1 MGDAG
6 TLARRVKGKGENS
19 GGDKWASKK
28 LQGPKYWHRT
38 KLNC

>member
-19 GGDKWASKK
+19 GGDK
-28 LQGPKYWHRT
+28 
-38 KLNC
+38 